1 MANAG
6 YRTRHSPVRILWEV
20 SEMARILVAEDE
32 ADMAMGLR
40 DNLQFEGY
48 EVIVAE
54 DGEAALEAATKQ
66 SPDLI
71 LLDIM
76 MPKVDGLEVCRRIR
90 QAGFTIPILMLTAK
104 SQEIDIVRGLEVGA
118 DDYVSKPFSI
128 RELLARIKAALRRT
142 GAGKGL
148 SRILTIGEATVDL
161 VKGKIERSGNTFNLG
176 HFELEILKMLVE
188 AAEQPVERNKLLDVI
203 WGLEGFPATRTV
215 DNHIVSLRRKIEPD
229 PKHPRHILTVHSIG
243 YRFVP

>member
-1 MANAG
+1 
-6 YRTRHSPVRILWEV
+6 
-20 SEMARILVAEDE
+20 MARILVAEDE
-32 ADMAMGLR
+32 ADLAMGLR

-48 EVIVAE
+48 TVFVAG
-54 DGEAALEAATKQ
+54 DGEEALRAATEH

-76 MPKVDGLEVCRRIR
+76 MPKVDGLEVCRRVR
-90 QAGFTIPILMLTAK
+90 EQGFTIPILMLTAK

-118 DDYVSKPFSI
+118 DDYITKPFSI
-128 RELLARIKAALRRT
+128 RELLARIKACLRRT

-148 SRILTIGEATVDL
+148 SRILRIGEATVDL
-161 VKGKIERSGNTFNLG
+161 VKGQVERGDETFSLG

-188 AAEQPVERNKLLDVI
+188 SAEVAVERNKLLEVI

-229 PKHPRHILTVHSIG
+229 PKNPRHIVTVHSIG

>member
-1 MANAG
+1 
-6 YRTRHSPVRILWEV
+6 
-20 SEMARILVAEDE
+20 MARILVAEDE

-40 DNLQFEGY
+40 DNLQFEGH
-48 EVIVAE
+48 EVIVAA
-54 DGEAALEAATKQ
+54 DGEAALAAATTQ

-76 MPKVDGLEVCRRIR
+76 MPKMDGLEVCRRVR
-90 QAGFTIPILMLTAK
+90 EAGFTQPILILTAK

-118 DDYVSKPFSI
+118 DDYISKPFSI
-128 RELLARIKAALRRT
+128 RELLARVKAALRRT

-148 SRILTIGEATVDL
+148 SRILRIGQATVDL
-161 VKGKIERSGNTFNLG
+161 VKGKVERGSDRFCLG

-188 AAEQPVERNKLLDVI
+188 SSEVAVDRNKLLDVI

-229 PKHPRHILTVHSIG
+229 PKHPQHIVTVHSIG
-243 YRFVP
+243 YKFVP

>member
-1 MANAG
+1 M
-6 YRTRHSPVRILWEV
+6 PRIL
-20 SEMARILVAEDE
+20 IAEDE
-32 ADMAMGLR
+32 TDMAMGLR

-48 EVIVAE
+48 EAIIAA
-54 DGEAALEAATKQ
+54 DGEAALKLATEK
-66 SPDLI
+66 SPDLV

-76 MPKVDGLEVCRRIR
+76 MPKLDGLEVCKRIR

-104 SQEIDIVRGLEVGA
+104 SQEIDIVRGLEMGA
-118 DDYVSKPFSI
+118 DDYVTKPFSI

-142 GAGKGL
+142 GAGKNL
-148 SRILTIGEATVDL
+148 SRIMRIGDATVDL
-161 VKGKIERSGNTFNLG
+161 VKGNVDRPGQTFHLG

-188 AAEQPVERNKLLDVI
+188 NAEHPVERNKLLDVI
-203 WGLEGFPATRTV
+203 WGLEGFPVTRTV
-215 DNHIVSLRRKIEPD
+215 DNHIVSLLRKIEPD

>member
-1 MANAG
+1 M
-6 YRTRHSPVRILWEV
+6 S
-20 SEMARILVAEDE
+20 RILVAEDE
-32 ADMAMGLR
+32 ADLAMGLR

-54 DGEAALEAATKQ
+54 DGEAACKAALEQ

-76 MPKVDGLEVCRRIR
+76 MPKVDGLEVCRRVR

-118 DDYVSKPFSI
+118 DDYIPKPFSI
-128 RELLARIKAALRRT
+128 RELLARVKAALRRT
-142 GAGKGL
+142 DAGRGL
-148 SRILTIGEATVDL
+148 SRILRIGEATIDL
-161 VKGKIERSGNTFNLG
+161 IKGKVERGDEVFALG
-176 HFELEILKMLVE
+176 HFELRILKMLVE
-188 AAEQPVERNKLLDVI
+188 SAEVPVERNKLLDEI
-203 WGLEGFPATRTV
+203 WGLGGFPATRTV

-229 PKHPRHILTVHSIG
+229 PKHPRHIVTVHSIG
-243 YRFVP
+243 YKFVP

>member
-1 MANAG
+1 
-6 YRTRHSPVRILWEV
+6 
-20 SEMARILVAEDE
+20 MARILVADDE
-32 ADMAMGLR
+32 ADMVMGLR

-48 EVIVAE
+48 SVIVAG
-54 DGEAALEAATKQ
+54 DGEEALHLATTE

-76 MPKVDGLEVCRRIR
+76 MPKLDGLEVCRRVR
-90 QAGFTIPILMLTAK
+90 EAGFTIPILMLTAK
-104 SQEIDIVRGLEVGA
+104 GQEIDVVRGLEVGA
-118 DDYVSKPFSI
+118 DDYITKPFAI

-148 SRILTIGEATVDL
+148 SRILRIGEATVDL
-161 VKGKIERSGNTFNLG
+161 IKGKIERGPERYNLG

-188 AAEQPVERNKLLDVI
+188 NAEKPVDRSKLLDVI
-203 WGLEGFPATRTV
+203 WGLEGFPTTRTV

-229 PKHPRHILTVHSIG
+229 AKHPRHIVTVHSIG
-243 YRFVP
+243 YKFVP

>member
-1 MANAG
+1 
-6 YRTRHSPVRILWEV
+6 
-20 SEMARILVAEDE
+20 MARILVADDE
-32 ADMAMGLR
+32 KDMVTGLR

-48 EVIVAE
+48 EVVVAF
-54 DGEAALEAATKQ
+54 DGEAALEAANTE

-76 MPKVDGLEVCRRIR
+76 MPKIDGLEVCRRIR
-90 QAGFTIPILMLTAK
+90 EAGFRIPILMLTAK
-104 SQEIDIVRGLEVGA
+104 SQEIDVVRGLEVGA
-118 DDYVSKPFSI
+118 DDYITKPFSI

-142 GAGKGL
+142 EAGKGL
-148 SRILTIGEATVDL
+148 SRVLRIGDATVDL
-161 VKGKIERSGNTFNLG
+161 VKGKVENGDETHPLG

-188 AAEQPVERNKLLDVI
+188 NAEQPVERNKLLDVI

-229 PKHPRHILTVHSIG
+229 PKHPKHIVTVHSIG
-243 YRFVP
+243 YKFVP

>member
-1 MANAG
+1 
-6 YRTRHSPVRILWEV
+6 
-20 SEMARILVAEDE
+20 MARILVADDE
-32 ADMAMGLR
+32 KDMVTGLR

-48 EVIVAE
+48 DVSVAF
-54 DGEAALEAATKQ
+54 DGEAALAEATTA

-76 MPKVDGLEVCRRIR
+76 MPKMDGLEVCRRIR
-90 QAGFTIPILMLTAK
+90 EAGFRIPILMLTAK

-118 DDYVSKPFSI
+118 DDYITKPFSI

-142 GAGKGL
+142 EVGKGL
-148 SRILTIGEATVDL
+148 SRVLRVGETTVDM
-161 VKGKIERSGNTFNLG
+161 VKGKVVRGETEHNLG
-176 HFELEILKMLVE
+176 HFELQILKMLVE
-188 AAEQPVERNKLLDVI
+188 NAEQPVERNKILDVI

-229 PKHPRHILTVHSIG
+229 PKEPRHIVTVHSIG
-243 YRFVP
+243 YKFVH